1 MNESSAEY
9 DERNGEDEDEEEM
22 RRSPA
27 EDADTEIVT
36 PSNLGE
42 HLEHAAAQPTHSN
55 IPVQRLVQSVKQVPQ
70 KYFLSLLENI
80 SQFSKIF
87 PVNKNIIHTF
97 DENNWS
103 IQYLL
108 K

>member
-1 MNESSAEY
+1 MPTESLDGSVNESSAEY

-55 IPVQRLVQSVKQVPQ
+55 IPVQRLVQSVKQVSK
-70 KYFLSLLENI
+70 KYFLSKKLHC
-80 SQFSKIF
+80 K
-87 PVNKNIIHTF
+87 
-97 DENNWS
+97 
-103 IQYLL
+103 
-108 K
+108 